1 MKIPKRVIKIIVF
14 IALFLIS
21 SYLIFRELPVEKIL
35 DSVGVYKVI
44 LIPVISVFGSNLAT
58 ASFLL
63 PFIFFLKQSG
73 MNLFFLAGLVAI
85 GGVAG
90 DLLFVYFGKKIN
102 EHTKN
107 KNPKIFAFFKKHRDS
122 PYIKLFILL
131 YAIFFPLSNEVM
143 TLALGYVKYPIRKM
157 IIPLAVGNFCHYT
170 ILISLGGTL
179 FSAIF

>member
-1 MKIPKRVIKIIVF
+1 MKISKRVIKIIAF
-14 IALFLIS
+14 IILFLVS
-21 SYLIFRELPVEKIL
+21 SYLIFRELPVEKII
-35 DSVGVYKVI
+35 DSVGVYKII

-85 GGVAG
+85 GGVTG

-107 KNPKIFAFFKKHRDS
+107 KNKKVFEFFKKHRDS
-122 PYIKLFILL
+122 KYIQFFIFF
-131 YAIFFPLSNEVM
+131 YATFFPLSNEVM
-143 TLALGYVKYPIRKM
+143 TLALGYVKYPVKKM
-157 IIPLAVGNFCHYT
+157 IVPLAVGNFCHYT
-170 ILISLGGTL
+170 ILIWLGGT
-179 FSAIF
+179 IFQTIF